1 MPTDRGNAH
10 ASTHV
15 GLREYVSAVSLPVLV
30 SVSVCLSVSLCVS
43 VFIVCVRARVSVC
56 ALSKW
61 RHTHQAKRAI
71 ILYSLERSILQR
83 RDALPN
89 LALDRR
95 LR

>member
-1 MPTDRGNAH
+1 MPTDRANAH

-15 GLREYVSAVSLPVLV
+15 GLREYVSAVSLPV
-30 SVSVCLSVSLCVS
+30 SVSVCLSVALCVC

-61 RHTHQAKRAI
+61 RHAHQAKRAI